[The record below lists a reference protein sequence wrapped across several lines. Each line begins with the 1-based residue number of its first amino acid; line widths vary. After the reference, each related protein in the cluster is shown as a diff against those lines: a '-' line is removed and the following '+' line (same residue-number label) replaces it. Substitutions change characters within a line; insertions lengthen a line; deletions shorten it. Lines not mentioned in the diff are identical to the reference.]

1 MKIESNF
8 LGINLDIN
16 EEFEIMNPVMS
27 DDYLKGYQKM
37 AETDKRYKDSYKFIK
52 PGLEIV
58 MANESPSICCF
69 EDGKGRI
76 FQFMK
81 PVDNELLEAVN
92 VAILEGLS
100 LDLIPQFTE
109 KFFDSYEID
118 LESEIKSED
127 HKYEVYAS
135 LWALGGVCE
144 YCNLTDKSDKNA
156 LINFMKL
163 EELIVNPNN
172 FHSEIMSLE
181 SLEFAKSIYI
191 PTFSNSNF
199 GTNYN

>member
-1 MKIESNF
+1 
-8 LGINLDIN
+8 
-16 EEFEIMNPVMS
+16 
-27 DDYLKGYQKM
+27 M

-58 MANESPSICCF
+58 MANESPSIFCF

-109 KFFDSYEID
+109 KFFDSYEI
-118 LESEIKSED
+118 
-127 HKYEVYAS
+127 
-135 LWALGGVCE
+135 
-144 YCNLTDKSDKNA
+144 
-156 LINFMKL
+156 
-163 EELIVNPNN
+163 
-172 FHSEIMSLE
+172 
-181 SLEFAKSIYI
+181 
-191 PTFSNSNF
+191 
-199 GTNYN
+199 